1 MLATDEEALICDL
14 AETYQIFDYKRL
26 PPLVVAVFSLGLNE
40 NSRIKMAINNQQVP
54 INTLI
59 LASIFDK
66 VNLLVWAKTKDAQH
80 GKKQP
85 SSLAAIMTGHISAPK
100 NQLSF
105 SSGEE
110 FERARNKLLGK
121 EDK

>member
-26 PPLVVAVFSLGLNE
+26 PPLVVAVFSLGLGE

-66 VNLLVWAKTKDAQH
+66 INLLVWAKTKDAQH
-80 GKKQP
+80 GNKQP
-85 SSLAAIMTGHISAPK
+85 KSLAAMMTGQALTPK
-100 NQLSF
+100 KQLSF